1 MPYFDEEE
9 LKSEA
14 SYVTDQS
21 PNDDE
26 SDSISDS
33 NESVDESDSSHESS
47 DDEDDIDWERIKD
60 EAVRRHISK
69 FETLVGHYE
78 QEGDSHEIA
87 EVKAKND
94 LLPTY
99 RKEFRKVFFEYCK
112 WMHDLRKNYTFKQV
126 MKTKQDLMDIDG
138 FGWEEALEAAIHKRK
153 FMLNKLFH
161 ETEIPDSHDV
171 EM

>member
-9 LKSEA
+9 LKSEE

-21 PNDDE
+21 PINDDE

-47 DDEDDIDWERIKD
+47 DDEDDINWERIKD

-69 FETLVGHYE
+69 FEALVGHYD

-94 LLPTY
+94 LLPIY

-112 WMHDLRKNYTFKQV
+112 WMHDLRKNYNIR
-126 MKTKQDLMDIDG
+126 L
-138 FGWEEALEAAIHKRK
+138 LLR
-153 FMLNKLFH
+153 
-161 ETEIPDSHDV
+161 
-171 EM
+171 